1 MVLKIKTNKDWQNE
15 MWVGEVGDLKSQF
28 TTLRA
33 SVFRI
38 NSRETHSAER
48 PAHWGRRTRD
58 VY

>member
-1 MVLKIKTNKDWQNE
+1 